1 MNVEIIDIIKLNK
14 YNFSDLDN
22 IFYFLSFWSYNYNR
36 LRKKGD
42 KYYILLVL
50 NENVDLNYI
59 YM

>member
-22 IFYFLSFWSYNYNR
+22 IFYFLSFWSYNNNR